1 MPNLDKTGPRG
12 EGANTGRGLGECATD
27 VSKDTLGQGRGL
39 GRGRGC
45 RWSKGLGL
53 GRQIK
58 TEKVVSENKK

>member
-12 EGANTGRGLGECATD
+12 EGSKTGRGLGEC
-27 VSKDTLGQGRGL
+27 VSEADRRITGQ

-53 GRQIK
+53 GLGKQIK
-58 TEKVVSENKK
+58 PKKIASDSK

>member
-12 EGANTGRGLGECATD
+12 KGAKTGRGRGECVPEA
-27 VSKDTLGQGRGL
+27 VKSTLVQ

-53 GRQIK
+53 GLGKQIK
-58 TEKVVSENKK
+58 SEKVVFGNKK

>member
-12 EGANTGRGLGECATD
+12 EGSKTGRGRGECVPEAD
-27 VSKDTLGQGRGL
+27 RSVVGQ

-53 GRQIK
+53 GLGKQIK
-58 TEKVVSENKK
+58 SKKIVSDSKK

>member
-12 EGANTGRGLGECATD
+12 EGSKTGRRRGECVPEAD
-27 VSKDTLGQGRGL
+27 RSIVGQ

-53 GRQIK
+53 GLGKQMKSKKI
-58 TEKVVSENKK
+58 VSDSKK